1 MFKIKRLYLFVLQTF
16 LPLFI
21 MTFFI
26 CLFIVLMQFLWKYI
40 DDLVGKGLDVAVIG
54 ELFFYAALTMVPL
67 ALPLA
72 ILLASLMAFGNLGE
86 HLELTAMKSA
96 GVSLIKVMSPLI
108 IFLTF
113 VSVGAFFFQND
124 VLPKAQV
131 KMWSLLFSMRQKS
144 PELDIPEGA
153 FYDQIEGY
161 NLYVKH
167 KDRET
172 GMLHGMM
179 IYDVSNGYGYAN
191 IIVADSGKLS
201 MTTDKKHLVLQL
213 YSGESFEDLK
223 DNRSAVSRRK
233 AGMLYRRESFGH
245 KEILIPFDATFN
257 RMGDETMSNQYIGKN
272 FKELSHTIDSL
283 TVRSDSIGDGLA
295 DKLRDEPLCGVA
307 QRRVIYHDNKRYE
320 EPIPPVTLSKA
331 IDVDSIINSMS
342 VNDKRNV
349 IDLAKNKAVRLKQEM
364 QFKGYSLEDNLA
376 TMRRHEIELQKKF
389 TLSFACLIFF
399 FIGAPLG
406 AIIRKGGLGVP
417 IVISVFLFIVYYIID
432 NTGYKLARDGRWAVW
447 EGIWLSSE
455 VLLPLG
461 IFLTYKAVNDSAVF
475 NPDAYIN
482 FFKRITGQQQVRH
495 IQMKDIVMD
504 DVVPGVAIGK
514 LTQLK
519 SDCESFLL
527 RYDKRQDYFSY
538 WTKGYDKSVIR
549 KLSQEEENAVEYLE
563 NSTQALVINKLMDFP
578 ILRQLYTY
586 NPVGNKKIGIIV
598 ACVLPIGL
606 IGYLIGTM
614 HQKNLKRDIR
624 MVAKVCDELLVML
637 NESSEKDADII
648 NRENGK

>member
-1 MFKIKRLYLFVLQTF
+1 
-16 LPLFI
+16 

-26 CLFIVLMQFLWKYI
+26 CLFIVLMQFLWRYI
-40 DDLVGKGLDVAVIG
+40 DDLVGKGLDVAVIA

-108 IFLTF
+108 IFLAF

-161 NLYVKH
+161 NLYVKQ

-172 GMLHGMM
+172 GMLYGMM

-191 IIVADSGKLS
+191 IIVSDSGKLS

-213 YSGESFEDLK
+213 FSGESFEDLK
-223 DNRSAVSRRK
+223 DNSTARSRRNT
-233 AGMLYRRESFGH
+233 GMLYRRESFKT

-272 FKELSHTIDSL
+272 FTELNHTIDSL
-283 TVRSDSIGDGLA
+283 MVRTDSIGDGLA
-295 DKLRDEPLCGVA
+295 DKLLDEPLCGVA
-307 QRRVIYHDNKRYE
+307 QRKITYKNDERIAT
-320 EPIPPVTLSKA
+320 PIPPVAISRA

-349 IDLAKNKAVRLKQEM
+349 IESAKNKAVRLKQEM
-364 QFKGYSLEDNLA
+364 QFKGYALEDNLA

-432 NTGYKLARDGRWAVW
+432 NTGYKLARDGHWAVW

-461 IFLTYKAVNDSAVF
+461 IFFTYKAVNDSAVF
-475 NPDAYIN
+475 NPDAYVN

-495 IQMKDIVMD
+495 LQLKDIVMD
-504 DVVPGVAIGK
+504 DMVPSVAITK
-514 LTQLK
+514 LESLK
-519 SDCESFLL
+519 SNCESFLS
-527 RYDKRQDYFSY
+527 RYSKQQSYLAY
-538 WTKGYDKSVIR
+538 WTQGYDMAALKQ
-549 KLSQEEENAVEYLE
+549 LSQELE
-563 NSTQALVINKLMDFP
+563 TTVDYMSNSTKILVINKLMDYP
-578 ILRQLYTY
+578 VLRFLLTY
-586 NPVGNKKIGIIV
+586 NPVGNKKVGVVV
-598 ACVLPIGL
+598 ACLLPIGL
-606 IGYLIGTM
+606 LGYMIGVV

-624 MVAKVCDELLVML
+624 TIIKVSDELLAMIK
-637 NESSEKDADII
+637 EEK
-648 NRENGK
+648 

>member
-1 MFKIKRLYLFVLQTF
+1 MRIKRLYLFVLQTF
-16 LPLFI
+16 LPLFL

-26 CLFIVLMQFLWKYI
+26 CLFIVLMQFLWRYI
-40 DDLVGKGLDVAVIG
+40 DDLVGKGLDVAVIA

-86 HLELTAMKSA
+86 HFELTAMKSA
-96 GVSLIKVMSPLI
+96 GVSLIRVMSPLI

-113 VSVGAFFFQND
+113 VSVGAFFFQNN

-153 FYDQIEGY
+153 FYDQIKGY
-161 NLYVKH
+161 NLFVKS

-172 GMLHGMM
+172 GILREMM
-179 IYDVSNGYGYAN
+179 IYDVSSGYGYAN

-201 MTTDKKHLVLQL
+201 MTSDKKHLFLQL

-223 DNRSAVSRRK
+223 DNRKGARHND
-233 AGMLYRRESFGH
+233 AGMLYRRESFKV
-245 KEILIPFDATFN
+245 KEIMIPFDATFN

-272 FKELSHTIDSL
+272 FNELNHTIDSL
-283 TVRSDSIGDGLA
+283 TLRVDSVGDHLA
-295 DKLRDEPLCGVA
+295 DELRGEPLCGVPI
-307 QRRVIYHDNKRYE
+307 RRVIYKDNKQVVELYK
-320 EPIPPVTLSKA
+320 PVVMRQPL
-331 IDVDSIINSMS
+331 DVDSIIRSAS
-342 VNDKRNV
+342 VNDRRN
-349 IDLAKNKAVRLKQEM
+349 ILESAKNKAERLRQEM

-376 TMRRHEIELQKKF
+376 NMRRHEIELQKKF

-432 NTGYKLARDGRWAVW
+432 NTGYKLARDGHWVVW

-475 NPDAYIN
+475 NPDAYRN
-482 FFKRITGQQQVRH
+482 FFRRLTGLQQVRH
-495 IQMKDIVMD
+495 IQMKDLVMD
-504 DVVPGVAIGK
+504 DVVQSVAIEK
-514 LTQLK
+514 LLQLK
-519 SDCESFLL
+519 ASCERFLSK
-527 RYDKRQDYFSY
+527 YAKRQSYIAY
-538 WTKGYDKSVIR
+538 WTKGFDRDELKR
-549 KLSQEEENAVEYLE
+549 LSQEVEDIVAYLE
-563 NSTQALVINKLMDFP
+563 NSRQILVINKLMDYP
-578 ILRQLYTY
+578 YIRQLLTY
-586 NPVGNKKIGIIV
+586 HPVSNAKIGVIV
-598 ACVLPIGL
+598 AVLFPIGL
-606 IGYLIGTM
+606 LGYWIGTT

-624 MVAKVCDELLVML
+624 SVIKVSNELTGLLEDNAKDKITE
-637 NESSEKDADII
+637 AD
-648 NRENGK
+648 